1 MKKGLFLKPVKFN
14 SFNRVKAVS
23 IIFVFLMIL
32 SLSSAHI
39 FAAETDRDFTLDDGT
54 GDSPQV
60 ILRDETGD
68 GELTVQKQDAG
79 EADIINTEGPINL
92 KPSGDVD
99 DYIYF
104 FTGSDLIGFFWKGYA
119 ATNDPGI
126 RINATGQLEY
136 RDQDSGTWVTFDSIT
151 GVSAFGDLSDVDLTG
166 IAQGDIIYY
175 NGTGWV
181 RLATGTGGQVLTS
194 DGAGNLSWADG
205 LTNSLTIA
213 NILVGNASD
222 VATGVTMSGDVAI
235 DNTGAT
241 TIQADAVALATDTTG
256 NFVATIADAGGSA
269 ITVANSGTE
278 DAAIT
283 LDITDGGVVENDL
296 VATLAFDDGDYLD
309 LSAILHDD
317 TVVQGLRLPQIG
329 TSPSSPA
336 TGEGYLGWDET
347 NNTLEYYNGTA
358 WTAVGAGG
366 DLWTDGTNGHYD
378 NTEGII
384 VGSDIAET
392 IDNTGFALNA
402 GDLFVTD
409 ELGVEGAIYTD
420 SGVTVGASTT
430 YADGS
435 ITPTTGTALSVIL
448 GGADGD
454 DLIVDTDTLVIESDN
469 DRVGIG
475 TTAPASLLDLSEAT
489 QTEII
494 RFTMVYYIR

>member
-1 MKKGLFLKPVKFN
+1 MP
-14 SFNRVKAVS
+14 
-23 IIFVFLMIL
+23 
-32 SLSSAHI
+32 
-39 FAAETDRDFTLDDGT
+39 
-54 GDSPQV
+54 
-60 ILRDETGD
+60 
-68 GELTVQKQDAG
+68 
-79 EADIINTEGPINL
+79 
-92 KPSGDVD
+92 
-99 DYIYF
+99 
-104 FTGSDLIGFFWKGYA
+104 
-119 ATNDPGI
+119 
-126 RINATGQLEY
+126 
-136 RDQDSGTWVTFDSIT
+136 
-151 GVSAFGDLSDVDLTG
+151 
-166 IAQGDIIYY
+166 
-175 NGTGWV
+175 
-181 RLATGTGGQVLTS
+181 
-194 DGAGNLSWADG
+194 
-205 LTNSLTIA
+205 
-213 NILVGNASD
+213 
-222 VATGVTMSGDVAI
+222 
-235 DNTGAT
+235 
-241 TIQADAVALATDTTG
+241 LATDSVD
-256 NFVATIADAGGSA
+256 NDEIA
-269 ITVANSGTE
+269 ANAVDTPEINAAAVTE
-278 DAAIT
+278 DKLAAS
-283 LDITDGGVVENDL
+283 
-296 VATLAFDDGDYLD
+296 LAFDDGDYLD

-494 RFTMVYYIR
+494 RFTDETNADTVGFYTGNGDPSTAVTAEAGSLYLDQAGGAYVNKVQKF